1 MWVRSVMAA
10 AQHSAAVA
18 LSGRGFSVEGAPNA
32 WHSVEVGQDRLT
44 RQELGWLL
52 AQEARGAAKT
62 LRSDIVR
69 PTSTPTIVT
78 KSDPEGAGVET
89 TLDALD
95 DAISMFAA
103 LQSGPQVQRRGRID
117 LAALLYAVAPLA
129 RIAMEPGAG
138 TEVFGVEAEL
148 KRMLHVLVNHT
159 NTSFSQQEA
168 ASPEVRIY
176 RQGDWVRIS
185 VELGPDSS
193 PTAELERRWL
203 SRMTLRHGGKLD
215 LVGGTLSIL
224 LPADGASDQSEVA
237 ELRKELEQAQQLGE
251 AYARE
256 LATAFSSTDTSNSA
270 GFSESSIPQASE
282 FGVAVRF
289 STQLGRTL
297 RRFSDSLR
305 TEADTLRENGADIT
319 QLDFRLHGLNSLL
332 LELSRAAETPE
343 VEKPSALEFTSAV
356 TDAVAE
362 LASRTERLGLS
373 LTTELPSSLPGKSR
387 KQAVALLLKSLLSH
401 AIDASPR
408 GSHISVRLS
417 QVDDEVRVAI
427 EDGGPVVP
435 VASRE
440 ALVAGR
446 LDPTSVGRPPGV
458 SLLLANAAV
467 GSLGGCLLLGE
478 SSTGNALLQAVFP
491 LYQLS

>member
-1 MWVRSVMAA
+1 M
-10 AQHSAAVA
+10 
-18 LSGRGFSVEGAPNA
+18 
-32 WHSVEVGQDRLT
+32 GQDRLT

-52 AQEARGAAKT
+52 AQEARGAAKA

-69 PTSTPTIVT
+69 PPSAAAIITQAE
-78 KSDPEGAGVET
+78 PEPAAVET
-89 TLDALD
+89 TLDQLD

-117 LAALLYAVAPLA
+117 LAALLYAVAPKA

-148 KRMLHVLVNHT
+148 RRMLHVLVNHT
-159 NTSFSQQEA
+159 TTSFSGQDSS
-168 ASPEVRIY
+168 SPEVRIH

-203 SRMTLRHGGKLD
+203 SRMTVRHGGRLD
-215 LVGGTLSIL
+215 LVAGTLSIL

-256 LATAFSSTDTSNSA
+256 LASVFATGDAPQLA
-270 GFSESSIPQASE
+270 GPSESAIPQATE
-282 FGVAVRF
+282 FGLAIRF
-289 STQLGRTL
+289 STQLSRIL

-305 TEADTLRENGADIT
+305 ADADALKENGADIAP
-319 QLDFRLHGLNSLL
+319 LELRLHGLNSLL

-343 VEKPSALEFTSAV
+343 AERSTDFDLTQAVQAAILELT
-356 TDAVAE
+356 TKAE
-362 LASRTERLGLS
+362 RNDVSFSVNLPQRMASRTHKHTAE
-373 LTTELPSSLPGKSR
+373 
-387 KQAVALLLKSLLSH
+387 LLLKCLLTH

-408 GSHISVRLS
+408 GSKVLLRLT
-417 QVDDEVRVAI
+417 QAAEEARLAI
-427 EDGGPVVP
+427 EDAGPVVP
-435 VASRE
+435 VAARE
-440 ALVAGR
+440 SLVAGR
-446 LDPTSVGRPPGV
+446 LDPTSVGRPSGV

-467 GSLGGCLLLGE
+467 GKLGGCLLLGE
-478 SSTGNALLQAVFP
+478 SQSGNALLQAVFP
-491 LYQLS
+491 LYQLG